1 MIARTCLP
9 QTDPPAQGIT
19 SPPGEQICP
28 EAVIASLPHWAWLP
42 FPYCL
47 TLCFPGGSAVKN
59 LPVNLET
66 RVQYLGR
73 EDPQEKEMT
82 THSSILAWI
91 PWTEEPCSLQSMGL
105 QRVGHDLA
113 TKPPSPTLC
122 RAVSCGQMSDILT
135 EAPAENGKTTK
146 PEA

>member
-19 SPPGEQICP
+19 LPPGEQTRP
-28 EAVIASLPHWAWLP
+28 EAVIAPLPHRAQVH

-59 LPVNLET
+59 PPANLET
-66 RVQYLGR
+66 WVQYLGW
-73 EDPQEKEMT
+73 EDPREKEMT

-91 PWTEEPCSLQSMGL
+91 PWTEEPHGLQSMGL
-105 QRVGHDLA
+105 QRVGYDLA
-113 TKPPSPTLC
+113 TKPPSPTLG
-122 RAVSCGQMSDILT
+122 RAVSCGQMSDIPT